1 MGKFREKREVA
12 LPRWI
17 SSFRNG
23 YPCRILDNHFGSF
36 NWSCSLSFDDGEEWL
51 VRFAVP
57 GKVMDGDA
65 KVVREVATMQL
76 IREKTNI
83 PVPAIHGW
91 GQSKDNS
98 LGLGPFIIMNFIRG
112 ESLGKLWQEELEGMD
127 VLKSDICE
135 RDLQT
140 VYRQIAGFLLDLSRL
155 EFPQAGSLSSKGN
168 DIIANLGPLTL
179 KMQEIEAHGG
189 VKVGGIIHSSI
200 SCLLLYADFG
210 FRLSFKNIFLR
221 NGVLPL
227 CRGARHPAPT
237 RTAQLYR

>member
-1 MGKFREKREVA
+1 
-12 LPRWI
+12 
-17 SSFRNG
+17 
-23 YPCRILDNHFGSF
+23 
-36 NWSCSLSFDDGEEWL
+36 
-51 VRFAVP
+51 
-57 GKVMDGDA
+57 MDGDA

-140 VYRQIAGFLLDLSRL
+140 VYRQMAGFLLDLSRL

-179 KMQEIEAHGG
+179 KMQEIKAYGG

-227 CRGARHPAPT
+227 CRGARYPAPT